1 MKNSYKLAKSLF
13 PKNLISKHWD
23 IYPSNFHEVLFNEDK
38 LANFRR
44 NELSFKFNDSLEKAI
59 LSRTKRVLSRLSE
72 ITGKEFIE
80 KNKEILVGNPQTLTI
95 NNKPYDYHDLF
106 IIYFLYALFPFLS
119 EKNKKKNF
127 LYVILVAATEHSP
140 TALKKT
146 FPMQFACFLIF
157 QNKIISRITI

>member
-23 IYPSNFHEVLFNEDK
+23 IYPSNFHKVLFNEDK

-72 ITGKEFIE
+72 ITGKDFIE
-80 KNKEILVGNPQTLTI
+80 QN
-95 NNKPYDYHDLF
+95 
-106 IIYFLYALFPFLS
+106 LS
-119 EKNKKKNF
+119 
-127 LYVILVAATEHSP
+127 
-140 TALKKT
+140 
-146 FPMQFACFLIF
+146 LIH
-157 QNKIISRITI
+157 I